1 MVELETKVAILE
13 HDLKQMQVVFGRLDT
28 IIEKMTDVSNSIN
41 KMLVVHDLKLS
52 GQENVNKDLYDA
64 MEVHRRE
71 STENN
76 KELHSRIT
84 TTTRELSDKVN
95 QTEDKIMAS
104 IKELKGSVDKEEEK
118 NKKRIDQL
126 ERTKYIMIGGG
137 LVLGALITKILPVL
151 LKFFQ

>member
-28 IIEKMTDVSNSIN
+28 VIEKMTDVSNSIN
-41 KMLVVHDLKLS
+41 KMLVVHDLKLN
-52 GQENVNKDLYDA
+52 GQEAVNKDLYDA

-84 TTTRELSDKVN
+84 TTTRELSDKVD

-118 NKKRIDQL
+118 NKKRIEQL